1 MKLILSPQKST
12 LVFVAIFA
20 IFSLFCQK
28 DSKTSNVTT
37 EPESPVERAAA
48 FAFIKGDVIV
58 LREGAQIKPILGDVL
73 AATDTVVTG
82 ANGAAEI
89 LLGED
94 GVLKLAKNTSLSIN
108 SALKG
113 HAEERNTEVN
123 LQYGK
128 LVTVLKKERKSES
141 FHVVTP
147 TSIAGVR
154 GTSFLTSVE
163 NPSSKPGSVPCNTNN
178 CVVKYA
184 VLDGAIAIRKSN
196 SENELVL
203 DKQKEAT
210 VGSDSK
216 LSEKLVKPL
225 DSQSLGELKEMLVFE
240 NTKML
245 EFESLANE
253 LRSNNEVLKQMD
265 VGSSLDE
272 VETSVRR
279 KEATRNKSDEVI
291 TTAKSVE
298 ESKYI
303 QKDVQKD
310 SLKLPAKEGFDKT
323 R

>member
-1 MKLILSPQKST
+1 MKLILSPKKFT

-28 DSKTSNVTT
+28 DSKTSN
-37 EPESPVERAAA
+37 PEAQVERAAV
-48 FAFIKGDVIV
+48 FAFIKGDVV
-58 LREGAQIKPILGDVL
+58 LLREGNQIKPSLGDALV
-73 AATDTVVTG
+73 ATDTVVTG

-94 GVLKLAKNTSLSIN
+94 GVLKLAKNTSLSVN

-113 HAEERNTEVN
+113 RAEERNTEVN

-128 LVTVLKKERKSES
+128 LVTVLRKERKSES
-141 FHVVTP
+141 FYVITS

-163 NPSSKPGSVPCNTNN
+163 NPSSKSGSVPCSQSN
-178 CVVKYA
+178 CVVKYT
-184 VLDGAIAIRKSN
+184 VLDGAIAIKKSN

-203 DKQKEAT
+203 DKQKKAT
-210 VGSDSK
+210 VGPNSK
-216 LSEKLVKPL
+216 LSEKLVEPL

-245 EFESLANE
+245 EFESLSDE

-265 VGSSLDE
+265 AGFSLDE

-291 TTAKSVE
+291 TTAKSIE

>member
-1 MKLILSPQKST
+1 MKLILSSKKST
-12 LVFVAIFA
+12 LVLVAIFA
-20 IFSLFCQK
+20 IFTLFCQK
-28 DSKTSNVTT
+28 DSKTSNATS
-37 EPESPVERAAA
+37 EPEPQVERAAA

-58 LREGAQIKPILGDVL
+58 LREGSQVKPVLGDILV
-73 AATDTVVTG
+73 ATDTVVTG
-82 ANGAAEI
+82 ANGTAEI

-94 GVLKLAKNTSLSIN
+94 GVLKLAKNTALSIN

-141 FHVVTP
+141 FHIATP

-163 NPSSKPGSVPCNTNN
+163 NPSSKSGSVPCGQSN

-196 SENELVL
+196 SENELIL

-210 VGSDSK
+210 IGSDSK

-245 EFESLANE
+245 EFESLSNE

-272 VETSVRR
+272 VETSVRK